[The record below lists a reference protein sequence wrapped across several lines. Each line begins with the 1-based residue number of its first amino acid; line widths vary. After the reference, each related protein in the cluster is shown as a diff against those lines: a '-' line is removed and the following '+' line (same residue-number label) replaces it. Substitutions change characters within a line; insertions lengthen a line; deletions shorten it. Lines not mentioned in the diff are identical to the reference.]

1 MDKQQTAFDLLK
13 PRGKSAPAPARQPR
27 QTIADMRR
35 DPRAR
40 TIMQRPSY
48 KELFAEKLLP
58 AMYPGRLY
66 TAEALSWRT
75 QITAG
80 KIAIILRR
88 MARDGLCNVSTS
100 STFKTVFWIT
110 DKDKVRE
117 HL

>member
-1 MDKQQTAFDLLK
+1 M
-13 PRGKSAPAPARQPR
+13 P
-27 QTIADMRR
+27 TIADMRR

-58 AMYPGRLY
+58 AMYPGRHY

-75 QITAG
+75 QIAAG

-117 HL
+117 LL